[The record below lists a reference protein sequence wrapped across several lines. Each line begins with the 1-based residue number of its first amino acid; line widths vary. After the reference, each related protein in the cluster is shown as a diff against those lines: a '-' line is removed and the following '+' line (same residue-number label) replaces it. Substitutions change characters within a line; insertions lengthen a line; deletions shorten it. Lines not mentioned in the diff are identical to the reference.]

1 MRTIYIIGIDHDP
14 DGCYIT
20 DALEKPEHTIAGPF
34 HSQQNA
40 IDHAIDAELRVHSR
54 WNEILPGV
62 QVLPCPTLPSPLQE
76 LAAQHAEL
84 ERVV

>member
-1 MRTIYIIGIDHDP
+1 MRTIYIIGIDNDP

-40 IDHAIDAELRVHSR
+40 ITHAIDAELRVHSR
-54 WNEILPGV
+54 WNKILPG
-62 QVLPCPTLPSPLQE
+62 LNRDDFGERLEDLQ
-76 LAAQHAEL
+76 
-84 ERVV
+84 R